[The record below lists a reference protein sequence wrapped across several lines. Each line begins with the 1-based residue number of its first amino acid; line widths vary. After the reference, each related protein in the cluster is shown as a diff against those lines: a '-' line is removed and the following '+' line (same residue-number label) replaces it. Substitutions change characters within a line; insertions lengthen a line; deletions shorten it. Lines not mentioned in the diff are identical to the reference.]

1 MEQFIID
8 RYHEGQDEYKITD
21 FAIDIDTGINYIVM
35 GQFPLPRCN
44 INLYEFLFNPKWGF
58 AKAFSK
64 TIYDNHQCH
73 ILDGGHNLEDEYSY
87 DAIEFD
93 LERMLLEEMATSKD
107 HLKYLKLYKM

>member
-8 RYHEGQDEYKITD
+8 RYHEGQDEWEIEKVNRHSIRVWKND
-21 FAIDIDTGINYIVM
+21 LFEDISFYD
-35 GQFPLPRCN
+35 
-44 INLYEFLFNPKWGF
+44 FLFNHKWGF